1 MMNPS
6 DRLGAPWSDDEI
18 DAIVAVYFEMLE
30 MEHQGRRYV
39 KLRKNEE
46 LQEQLGRT
54 HRSIE
59 FKHRNI
65 SAVLQSLALQW
76 IPGYKP
82 GDHYQKALIA
92 GVERYLDEHPEAFA
106 EPQLAALGES
116 AVEQEYLAPEQAP
129 DRIPNVLE
137 SSHVLRLT
145 RKFDPAARDARNR
158 ELGKLGEKRIL
169 LSERARLAEAGRKDL
184 AHKVKWVSQEEGDG
198 EGYDIL
204 SFSDSGAERLLE
216 VKTTTG
222 YRYTPFYL
230 TENERLLSQE
240 RPQEFRLMR
249 LYDFIRQP
257 RVFRLAPPLEESVV
271 LKPASY
277 RASFHVAQPAG
288 ARAKALCQVV
298 QF

>member
-1 MMNPS
+1 MTNS
-6 DRLGAPWSDDEI
+6 SSRFNIPWSDDEI
-18 DAIVAVYFEMLE
+18 DTIVAVYFEMLE
-30 MEHQGRRYV
+30 MEHQGQHYV

-65 SAVLQSLALQW
+65 SAVLQSLALHW

-82 GDHYQKALIA
+82 GVNYQKALVA
-92 GVERYLDEHPEAFA
+92 GVERYLDEHPEMFN
-106 EPQLAALGES
+106 EPQLAAFEES
-116 AVEQEYLAPEQAP
+116 AVAQEHLVPEQAP
-129 DRIPNVLE
+129 DRIPVSWE
-137 SSHVLRLT
+137 SSNMPRLV

-169 LSERARLAEAGRKDL
+169 LSERARLSEAGHKNL
-184 AHKVKWVSQEEGDG
+184 ARKVKWVSQEEGDG
-198 EGYDIL
+198 AGYDIL
-204 SFSDSGAERLLE
+204 SFATSGEERLLE

-222 YRYTPFYL
+222 HRYTPFYL

-257 RVFRLAPPLEESVV
+257 TVFRLKPPLEESVV
-271 LKPASY
+271 LKPISY
-277 RASFHVAQPAG
+277 RASFPT
-288 ARAKALCQVV
+288 
-298 QF
+298 